1 MAIMGTPLYLLR
13 AMDTLLYNIGLLA
26 GIETQGR
33 TRLQGTEMGE
43 DRSMRDAYLVIK
55 EGLIADFGPMASMPR
70 DRRYDTETDARGGA
84 VLPAFC
90 DAHTHIV
97 YAGSREREFED
108 KIRGLSYEDIA
119 RRGGGILNSA
129 DLLHNTSED
138 ELYRQA
144 LPRARRMIEYG
155 TGSIEIKSGYGLNLH
170 DELKMLRVIARLRQ
184 DLPANIVSTFLG
196 AHALP
201 RNFAGNYQGYVD
213 VVCCEMI
220 PAVAHEGL
228 AQYIDVFCDR
238 GFFTPQHTAQI
249 LECGYRHGL
258 RPKIH
263 ANELDYSGGVEVGV
277 AHNALSVDHLEHT
290 SDDQIRV
297 LKGTATMP
305 TVLPGC
311 SLFSRLP
318 YAPARRMIDAGLGV
332 AAASDYNPGST
343 PSGNMS
349 LVNSLLC
356 IQMRLT
362 PAEALAAT
370 TINGAYAMGLSE
382 TTGAI
387 AIGLRADLRI
397 TDPVPSLAF
406 LPYSFGDNLTRTTL
420 LAGLPA

>member
-1 MAIMGTPLYLLR
+1 MK
-13 AMDTLLYNIGLLA
+13 TLLYNIGLLA
-26 GIETQGR
+26 GIEAQGR
-33 TRLQGTEMGE
+33 TRLQGAEMGE
-43 DRSMRDAYLVIK
+43 DRSMRDAYLIISD
-55 EGLIADFGPMASMPR
+55 GLIAEYGSMATLPR
-70 DRRYDTETDARGGA
+70 ECRYDTEIDVRGGA

-90 DAHTHIV
+90 DSHTHIV
-97 YAGSREREFED
+97 YAGSREQEFED

-144 LPRARRMIEYG
+144 LPRARRMISYG
-155 TGSIEIKSGYGLNLH
+155 TGSIEIKSGYGLNLR

-201 RNFAGNYQGYVD
+201 RDFAGDYQGYVD
-213 VVCCEMI
+213 MLCREMI
-220 PAVAHEGL
+220 PAVAQEGL

-238 GFFTPQHTAQI
+238 GFFTPEHTTQI
-249 LECGYRHGL
+249 LECGYRYGL

-290 SDDQIRV
+290 SDKQIRA

-305 TVLPGC
+305 TMLPGC

-318 YAPARRMIDAGLGV
+318 YAPARCMIDAGLGV

-362 PAEALAAT
+362 PDEALAAT
-370 TINGAYAMGLSE
+370 TINGAYAMGLSDV
-382 TTGAI
+382 TGSI
-387 AIGLRADLRI
+387 TIGKRADLRI
-397 TDPVPSLAF
+397 TEPVPSLAF
-406 LPYSFGDNLTRTTL
+406 LPYSFGDNLTHTTL
-420 LAGLPA
+420 LAGCPT